1 MKKYIKA
8 EVEIIE
14 LPFTDVVRTSGEG
27 DNMFITPFPEDKD

>member
-14 LPFTDVVRTSGEG
+14 LPTEEVVRTSGEDPING
-27 DNMFITPFPEDKD
+27 LWV

>member
-14 LPFTDVVRTSGEG
+14 LPADIITESKDSPINGP
-27 DNMFITPFPEDKD
+27 FID